1 MIEVEVCRNQ
11 EHDWSSGEPVRLVVV
26 PGCKACQQADDEL
39 VASLGEHWRLPWAQT
54 IPAR

>member
-11 EHDWSSGEPVRLVVV
+11 EHDWSDGELVRLVVV

-39 VASLGEHWRLPWAQT
+39 VANLGERWRLPSAQT